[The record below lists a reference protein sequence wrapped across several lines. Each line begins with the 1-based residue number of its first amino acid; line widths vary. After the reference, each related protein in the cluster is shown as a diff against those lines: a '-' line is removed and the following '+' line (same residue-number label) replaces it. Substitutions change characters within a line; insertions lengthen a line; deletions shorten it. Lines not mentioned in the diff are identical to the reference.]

1 LVTNIKGLE
10 LILNSTTTNEVL
22 KSCAGVQI
30 SALVPFLRKT
40 YGVYS
45 TLMADQVLLRKKAEY
60 KLSHF
65 VEKGCWLT
73 RRSFEQCSS
82 EATALFKSNLFSGN
96 VLLDLCAG
104 LGIDDMAFSR
114 SFQQIVA
121 LDTDSALNLLVRRNN
136 QLSGIHNIERIDS
149 DADMFM
155 SSTHHRYDLIY
166 ADADRRSGAAR
177 SHSLSDCTPDI
188 LRLLPRIFECTD
200 QVLLKLSPLFD
211 IHEAIRILPHPKD
224 IYAIEW
230 DGEVKEILVALKY
243 GYSDAP
249 VIHAVRCNN
258 VGQAI
263 YHFSQPTPVKPGF
276 GQADFTSHYLYEPS
290 PALIK
295 SGLTQHYLA
304 QYGLTMPD
312 ASTFLALGNEF
323 IPDFF
328 GRIFK
333 IKDAALYS
341 KRAFADY
348 LAQYNITQAHIS
360 VRHFP
365 TTVAD
370 FRKQWKLK
378 DGGDVYFF
386 LTQSKGEKWFIC
398 AEKP

>member
-1 LVTNIKGLE
+1 MASNIE
-10 LILNSTTTNEVL
+10 DIRLIVKNTSVDEVL
-22 KSCAGVQI
+22 KSCIGVQI
-30 SALVPFLRKT
+30 NVLIPFLRKK
-40 YGVYS
+40 YAVHS
-45 TLMADQVLLRKKAEY
+45 ALMADQILLRKKAEY

-65 VEKGCWLT
+65 TEAGCWLT
-73 RRSFEQCSS
+73 KRSFEQCSS
-82 EATALFKSNLFSGN
+82 ETTALFKSNLFSGN

-114 SFQQIVA
+114 SFQHIIA
-121 LDTDSALNLLVRRNN
+121 LDTDEYLNVLVRRNN
-136 QLSGIHNIERIDS
+136 ELTGISNIERVDS
-149 DADMFM
+149 DADTFLNT
-155 SSTHHRYDLIY
+155 THHRYDLIY
-166 ADADRRSGAAR
+166 ADADRRSGAGR

-188 LRLLPRIFECTD
+188 PRLLPRIFQCAD

-211 IHEAIRILPHPKD
+211 IHEAIRILPHAKD
-224 IYAIEW
+224 IYALEW
-230 DGEVKEILVALKY
+230 EGEVKEILVALKY

-263 YHFSQPTPVKPGF
+263 HHFSQPTPVKPGF

-312 ASTFLALGNEF
+312 ASTFLALGNEI